1 MDNINDNISIIID
14 KLDWGVLNIISID
27 GDDILWTSD
36 EYAVSL
42 DIKSDNIIIYYHGNQ
57 INYISKY
64 NFSKDLTNIDKELY
78 DSLITKL
85 YKSVKK
91 SDETIKDMKKLENK
105 YALYEQYEE
114 AAVIKK
120 FLDKIG

>member
-1 MDNINDNISIIID
+1 MIIFQ
-14 KLDWGVLNIISID
+14 WGVLNIISRD